1 MDLPAEVF
9 IHNELLGLKGHLG
22 TLVRISDGGY
32 YEINC
37 TFGEKLHRTM
47 LPIDQTVLIARA
59 PEETTGLEPE
69 VER

>member
-1 MDLPAEVF
+1 MELPAEVF

-32 YEINC
+32 YEVNC
-37 TFGEKLHRTM
+37 IFGEKLHRTL
-47 LPIDQTVLIARA
+47 LPIEKTVLIARA
-59 PEETTGLEPE
+59 AEESANIEPE

>member
-1 MDLPAEVF
+1 MELPAEVF

-32 YEINC
+32 YEVNC
-37 TFGEKLHRTM
+37 TFGEKLHRTL
-47 LPIDQTVLIARA
+47 LPIEKTVLIARA
-59 PEETTGLEPE
+59 AEESASIEPE

>member
-32 YEINC
+32 YEVNC
-37 TFGEKLHRTM
+37 TFGEKARTSFSM
-47 LPIDQTVLIARA
+47 
-59 PEETTGLEPE
+59 E
-69 VER
+69 VK

>member
-32 YEINC
+32 YEVNC
-37 TFGEKLHRTM
+37 TFGEKLHRTL
-47 LPIDQTVLIARA
+47 LPIGLTVLISRS
-59 PEETTGLEPE
+59 PEEASAVVAE